1 MADLNFLLNS
11 TLGKGNNPTEALER
25 EVMRQK
31 RELYAVLSAMERRI
45 SRLEAALDAT
55 QQTNGESNE

>member
-1 MADLNFLLNS
+1 MADLNFLLSS
-11 TLGKGNNPTEALER
+11 TLHKGNNPTEALEH

-45 SRLEAALDAT
+45 SLLETSASAAKSAT
-55 QQTNGESNE
+55 REENE